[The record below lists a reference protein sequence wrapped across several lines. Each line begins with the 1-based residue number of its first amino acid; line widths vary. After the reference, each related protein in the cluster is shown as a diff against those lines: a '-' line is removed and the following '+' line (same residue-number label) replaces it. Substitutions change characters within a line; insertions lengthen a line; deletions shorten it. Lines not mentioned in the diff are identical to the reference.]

1 MEWTTNLNWL
11 AGCLPSTVVSLPQ
24 GHYIRMDVE
33 TQNLLPGLQ
42 DSRDKR
48 HIRARH
54 SPKNKTQG
62 IR

>member
-1 MEWTTNLNWL
+1 MDV
-11 AGCLPSTVVSLPQ
+11 C
-24 GHYIRMDVE
+24 HYIMMDVE

-54 SPKNKTQG
+54 SQKKTQG
-62 IR
+62 IRQRW